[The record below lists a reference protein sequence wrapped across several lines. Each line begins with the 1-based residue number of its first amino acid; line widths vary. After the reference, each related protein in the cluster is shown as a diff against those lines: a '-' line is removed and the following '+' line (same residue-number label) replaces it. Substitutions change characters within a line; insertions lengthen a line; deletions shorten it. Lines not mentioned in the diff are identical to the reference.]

1 MVITALSGLLL
12 TAAGVFAA
20 VAAVLFFTLNI
31 PRCLRM
37 VSGGR
42 HNTRRKTDKVQVCRV
57 DKTRMLENGEET
69 VLLAQDTVLMQ
80 EGDRNS

>member
-42 HNTRRKTDKVQVCRV
+42 HNTRRKTDKAQVCRV
-57 DKTRMLENGEET
+57 DKTRMLENGEEA

>member
-20 VAAVLFFTLNI
+20 VAAGLFFTLNI

-42 HNTRRKTDKVQVCRV
+42 HNTRRKTDKAQVCRV

-80 EGDRNS
+80 EADRNS

>member
-31 PRCLRM
+31 PRCLWM

-42 HNTRRKTDKVQVCRV
+42 HNTRRKTDKAQVCRV

>member
-37 VSGGR
+37 VSSGR
-42 HNTRRKTDKVQVCRV
+42 HNTRRKTDKAQVCRV